1 MPRTIPTLLTL
12 ASLGLG
18 ALSLGA
24 CKGDDKADTGGIG
37 GQGDGG
43 TVELTMPDLTG
54 VDIDAAFADAI
65 DVATTVS
72 TGVSWA
78 GHSRALERR
87 HEGCPDFYVGAPE
100 DFTEDFD
107 LPDGGG
113 NGMIWYDNCTTPGG
127 LFYRGMQY
135 WDGRGSIDGDPESS
149 AGQTQQGNRT
159 MAGAGTIG
167 DEQETRFQFRGTATD
182 SLSRVV
188 APDYDRW
195 TYSSTV
201 EATVTGTDA
210 LDPIASPTPGGW
222 RAGLYMN
229 ATGGDSPRLEARG
242 DVYLFDHRIQDR
254 FDSVAID
261 IELLSEAA
269 AGPDD
274 CALEPRGWI
283 GLRDENAWWIDVVF
297 MPVESEDGT
306 GDVWYDPTYS
316 ACDGCGTVYVRGVEA
331 EPIGTICPDFQQIFD
346 RGILT
351 LPEID
356 DYVFTIRSLDESD

>member
-1 MPRTIPTLLTL
+1 MRAYLLTL
-12 ASLGLG
+12 GLLLGCRG
-18 ALSLGA
+18 ED
-24 CKGDDKADTGGIG
+24 KGDTGGIG
-37 GQGDGG
+37 DQGQGG
-43 TVELTMPDLTG
+43 TVELTMPDLSG

-65 DVATTVS
+65 DITTSVS
-72 TGVSWA
+72 TGVSWG
-78 GHSRALERR
+78 GHIRSLERR

-100 DFTEDFD
+100 DFTEDFN

-113 NGMIWYDNCTTPGG
+113 NGLLWYDNCTTPGG

-135 WDGRGSIDGDPESS
+135 WDGRGSIAGNPESS

-159 MAGAGTIG
+159 MAGAATVG
-167 DEQETRFQFRGTATD
+167 DEQETRFQFRGTASD
-182 SLSRVV
+182 SLSRIV
-188 APDYDRW
+188 APDYERW

-210 LDPIASPTPGGW
+210 LDPIASATPGGW
-222 RAGLYMN
+222 RAGLYVN
-229 ATGGDSPRLEARG
+229 AAGGDSPRLEARG
-242 DVYLFDHRIQDR
+242 DVYMFEHRIQDR

-261 IELLSEAA
+261 IELLSASA

-274 CALEPRGWI
+274 CSLEPRGWI

-297 MPVESEDGT
+297 MPTETDDST
-306 GDVWYDPTYS
+306 GDVWYDPSYS

-331 EPIGTICPDFQQIFD
+331 EPIGTICPDFESIFA
-346 RGILT
+346 RGILD

-356 DYVFTIRSLDESD
+356 DYVFSVRSLDE